1 MTIPDTADPR
11 EPDPTPDEA
20 GEAPAET
27 AAREAAGAPAD
38 GPAAAAP
45 GTADEIDAEAE
56 AIVAAVAAEEEGAAD
71 DDEDEAEESGDA
83 PLDPE
88 HRRLLEAILFASDAA
103 LSERELARRLPEGA
117 RLKALL
123 RSLRVEYAGRGV
135 NLVRAGRTWAF
146 RTAPDLAGMLNIEVK
161 VSRKPSRAAVETL
174 AIISYH
180 QPITR
185 AEIEDVRGVGLS
197 KGTLDFLFE
206 QGWVKPGPR
215 RETPGRPVTWVTTD
229 AFLDHFGL
237 ESLKDLPGFEELK
250 AAGLLESGPALSAYR
265 TRGEIG
271 AAEEGVPVGA
281 EDSAA
286 EEAAVPEPLDPEDG
300 GEARQAMP
308 FRATDAAE

>member
-1 MTIPDTADPR
+1 MTKPDPAEPR
-11 EPDPTPDEA
+11 EPTAVEDTEGKAP
-20 GEAPAET
+20 EAPAANGAKGTT
-27 AAREAAGAPAD
+27 AAD
-38 GPAAAAP
+38 AAAAP
-45 GTADEIDAEAE
+45 RDEVDAEAE
-56 AIVAAVAAEEEGAAD
+56 AIVAAVEAAEAETR
-71 DDEDEAEESGDA
+71 DDEGETDEDGDA

-88 HRRLLEAILFASDAA
+88 HRRLLEAVLFASDAP

-135 NLVRAGRTWAF
+135 QLVRAGRTWAF
-146 RTAPDLAGMLNIEVK
+146 RTAPDLAGMLNVEVK

-174 AIISYH
+174 AIVSYH

-185 AEIEDVRGVGLS
+185 AEIEDIRGVGLS

-206 QGWVKPGPR
+206 QGWIKPGPR

-265 TRGEIG
+265 TRGEVG
-271 AAEEGVPVGA
+271 TADEAAPVGA
-281 EDSAA
+281 EDSG
-286 EEAAVPEPLDPEDG
+286 EEAAVPEPLDPEG
-300 GEARQAMP
+300 GEETRQTML